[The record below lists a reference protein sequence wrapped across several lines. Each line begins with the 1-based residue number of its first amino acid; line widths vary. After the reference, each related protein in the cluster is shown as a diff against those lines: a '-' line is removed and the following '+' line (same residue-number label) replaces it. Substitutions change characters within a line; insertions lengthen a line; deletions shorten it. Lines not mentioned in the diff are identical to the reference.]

1 MRILP
6 DFAVA
11 GVLLLLAS
19 QVHGQVV
26 AEQESAPEAVATAP
40 VATADADSD
49 DANRR
54 VCKYVVQTGSRMGR
68 KICHSK
74 AHWDEM
80 ERAARDKMREI
91 DSQAIPVKSN

>member
-6 DFAVA
+6 AFTV
-11 GVLLLLAS
+11 GVLLAF
-19 QVHGQVV
+19 QAHGQV
-26 AEQESAPEAVATAP
+26 EQESTPETAARAP
-40 VATADADSD
+40 VATATADADGD

-74 AHWDEM
+74 AYWDEM